1 MTTCKNCDN
10 QFEGKYCNNC
20 RQPANTH
27 RISWHEILHHLPH
40 AIFHADKGLFYTMK
54 ELALRPGITIK
65 NYLNGKRIDHFNPF
79 LFLIL
84 IGGLASL
91 LYISLHENPLNKEI
105 QLEKL
110 KAHSGTLAYKYFAL
124 IGVLFILL
132 LSISD
137 YFFHIK
143 KKYVLPEIIVS
154 NTFQVG
160 QVMVFTIIALP
171 FLLLQNYIAQQT
183 GVYIESRVFFRT
195 AVVGYL
201 FFVRFQ
207 LYEAKADYWLI
218 LKIILQLVFVYVLY
232 DFLITRLIIYGINQM

>member
-1 MTTCKNCDN
+1 
-10 QFEGKYCNNC
+10 
-20 RQPANTH
+20 
-27 RISWHEILHHLPH
+27 
-40 AIFHADKGLFYTMK
+40 MK
-54 ELALRPGITIK
+54 ELAFRPGKMIR
-65 NYLNGKRIDHFNPF
+65 NYLYGKRIDHFNPF

-91 LYISLHENPLNKEI
+91 LYVSLHQNPLNKDIE
-105 QLEKL
+105 LEKL
-110 KAHSGTLAYKYFAL
+110 KVHSGTLAYKYFAI

-132 LSISD
+132 LSVSD

-183 GVYIESRVFFRT
+183 GAHIELRVFLRM
-195 AVVGYL
+195 AIVGYL

-207 LYEAKADYWLI
+207 LYEASANYWLM
-218 LKIILQLVFVYVLY
+218 LKIIIQLVLVYLLY
-232 DFLITRLIIYGINQM
+232 DFLITKLIIYGINHM